1 MGDAKKKVVDNGQ
14 EKLIPLM
21 NKLQDAFTILGNQDG
36 IDLPQI
42 CVVGG
47 QSSGKSSVLEN
58 VVGRSFLPRGSGIVT
73 RRPLVLQ
80 LVHIQPGETEYGEFL
95 HDPGNKYFDYEEIRK
110 EIDRDT
116 ARICGENKGLST
128 KPINLKVYSPE
139 VLDLTLIDLP
149 GTTRVAVGD
158 QPDDI
163 GEQIR
168 EMVLS
173 YITRPSTIIL
183 AVTAANTDIA
193 NSDALQLAK
202 KVDPTGDRT
211 VGVLT
216 KLDLMDRG
224 TDAGS
229 VLRGEVFKLK
239 LGFVGVVNRS
249 QQDIMERKSL
259 DEARAAEVKF
269 FERHQVYRNM
279 SDRMGTKFLVR
290 LLSKLLV
297 SKIREELPT
306 IAGQIH
312 RLVTTKKQELTELG
326 GESGRLGDISGQR
339 RFLTEALVGFT
350 NRLQRLIK
358 GGAEPFIQT
367 PGGGVL
373 PKADSALANAAR
385 GTAAGGKTDI
395 RGGAR
400 LEYIFANMFTEAIDE
415 TAEGL
420 EKLSSEEIATT
431 MKNVAGLGG
440 GLFIPQAAFVALLRK
455 WIQAM
460 ESPSL
465 QCVQLVYDELV
476 QIVGE
481 ASNATPELENFPI
494 LKDRIVN
501 VVNSHIGALVNEVKR
516 ITSTLI
522 AMEQARLNLE
532 HPDFIANKTP
542 GGLATITRQ
551 VEEELTRSEA
561 GGESRRSP
569 RDLPGSVQTARGSVG
584 VGSVVLE
591 GMVLKKQSGAKL
603 FGQWAHRYVE
613 IHDDDAT
620 LRWFKSKG
628 GSELGKVNLRGAKA
642 LDASAQTGKQSAIN
656 VVGDS
661 DEIMFAFEGSDAA
674 KLKSEWLQVIF
685 GLAMGMNGGGIVPNK
700 RGSIAK
706 RSPPPIP
713 ARQSFAAQAARKQSI
728 QIFDDDSNSALGA
741 GGSGLFGGAPSNLR
755 QTGVSRKGRI
765 QTEILR
771 RLLRSYFG
779 IVRKTTQD
787 LIPKAITLMLVD
799 KAINE
804 VGVELMAQLYKDEL
818 LDDLV
823 SESPEMKSKRE
834 ACLATLSTLA
844 EVDKAMSQIRI
855 QASTC

>member
-1 MGDAKKKVVDNGQ
+1 MAEGTKKNVDNGQ

-21 NKLQDAFTILGNQDG
+21 NKLQDAFTILGTQEG

-80 LVHIQPGETEYGEFL
+80 LVHVQQGDSEYGEFL
-95 HDPGNKYFDYEEIRK
+95 HDPGNKYYDYEEIRK

-128 KPINLKVYSPE
+128 KPINLKVYSPD

-202 KVDPTGDRT
+202 KVDPEGNRT

-229 VLRGEVFKLK
+229 TLRGEVFKLK

-259 DEARAAEVKF
+259 QEARASEVKF
-269 FERHQVYRNM
+269 FERHAAYRNM
-279 SDRMGTKFLVR
+279 SDRMGTSFLVR

-297 SKIREELPT
+297 SKIKEELPK
-306 IAGQIH
+306 IASQIH
-312 RLVTTKKQELTELG
+312 RLVATKKQELVDLG
-326 GESGRLGDISGQR
+326 GETGRLGDIAGQR

-358 GGAEPFIQT
+358 GGAEPFIAT
-367 PGGGVL
+367 PNGNMSVTRNQ
-373 PKADSALANAAR
+373 SAFSSAAS
-385 GTAAGGKTDI
+385 GGKTEI
-395 RGGAR
+395 KGGAR
-400 LEYIFANMFTEAIDE
+400 LEYIFANMFTAAIDE

-420 EKLSSEEIATT
+420 ERLSSEEIATT
-431 MKNVAGLGG
+431 MKNVSGLGG
-440 GLFIPQAAFVALLRK
+440 GLFIPQDAFVALLRK

-460 ESPSL
+460 EAPSL

-481 ASNATPELENFPI
+481 ASNTTPELENFPN

-501 VVNSHIGALVNEVKR
+501 VVNAHIGALVAEVKKM
-516 ITSTLI
+516 TSVLI
-522 AMEQARLNLE
+522 AMEQSRLNLE
-532 HPDFIANKTP
+532 HPDFLPNQSLGGIA
-542 GGLATITRQ
+542 AITRQ
-551 VEEELTRSEA
+551 VEEELMRSE
-561 GGESRRSP
+561 GRSP
-569 RDLPGSVQTARGSVG
+569 AQKALLPGSGATADPDAG
-584 VGSVVLE
+584 VTSILLE
-591 GMVLKKQSGAKL
+591 GNVLKKTTGAKL
-603 FGQWAHRYVE
+603 FGQWASRYVE
-613 IHDDDAT
+613 IHDSDTT

-628 GSELGKVNLRGAKA
+628 SSEMGRMKLRGARA
-642 LDASAQTGKQSAIN
+642 LDASQQTGKQSAIN
-656 VVGDS
+656 VVSAEGS
-661 DEIMFAFEGSDAA
+661 EIMIAFEGSNGNA
-674 KLKSEWLQVIF
+674 LKGEWLQCIF
-685 GLAMGMNGGGIVPNK
+685 TLAMGMNGGGIIPNK
-700 RGSIAK
+700 RGSVARK
-706 RSPPPIP
+706 DPPPIP
-713 ARQSFAAQAARKQSI
+713 QRMSVSLTAQRSASPRKESVQLV
-728 QIFDDDSNSALGA
+728 DDDFRD
-741 GGSGLFGGAPSNLR
+741 GGILSGAPSNIR
-755 QTGVSRKGRI
+755 QSSVSRKGLV

-771 RLLRSYFG
+771 RLLRSYFS

-787 LIPKAITLMLVD
+787 LVPKAITLMLVD
-799 KAINE
+799 KSINE
-804 VGVELMAQLYKDEL
+804 VGVELMAQLYKDDL

-823 SESPEMKSKRE
+823 SESPEIKTKRE
-834 ACLATLSTLA
+834 ACLKTLETLS
-844 EVDKAMSQIRI
+844 EVDKAMSDIRI